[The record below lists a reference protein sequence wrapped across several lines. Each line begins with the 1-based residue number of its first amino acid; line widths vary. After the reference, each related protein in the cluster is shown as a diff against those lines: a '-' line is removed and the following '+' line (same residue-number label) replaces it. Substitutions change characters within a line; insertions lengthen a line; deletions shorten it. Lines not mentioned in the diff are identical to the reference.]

1 MRSLLPRLR
10 QPSRYTGIE
19 QGAVHKDPSA
29 VTVRAALCFP
39 DLYEVGMSHLG
50 QKIIYG
56 IINRHLSWWAER
68 CYEPDR
74 EDCDILRET
83 GTRLATLESDT
94 DLKDM
99 NLVGFSITHEL
110 CYPDVLNM
118 LDLGGIPLHTSE
130 RPQDLKACPL
140 VIAGGGALLS
150 AEPMAPFLDLM
161 ILGDGEETMV
171 DLLNALEKAL
181 QGVPHAPIF
190 CARPAPYRAS
200 TYPLSTG
207 KAVTAAWNLSFLK
220 PPIPQDAWWLIL
232 TASSIPRIRSS
243 PSPRYT
249 TGFPWKSPAAARA
262 SAASVTPE
270 WYTGRPVSGAW
281 RQSRNF

>member
-56 IINRHLSWWAER
+56 IINRHPSWWAER

-99 NLVGFSITHEL
+99 TCWI
-110 CYPDVLNM
+110 
-118 LDLGGIPLHTSE
+118 
-130 RPQDLKACPL
+130 
-140 VIAGGGALLS
+140 S
-150 AEPMAPFLDLM
+150 A
-161 ILGDGEETMV
+161 V
-171 DLLNALEKAL
+171 
-181 QGVPHAPIF
+181 
-190 CARPAPYRAS
+190 
-200 TYPLSTG
+200 
-207 KAVTAAWNLSFLK
+207 
-220 PPIPQDAWWLIL
+220 
-232 TASSIPRIRSS
+232 S
-243 PSPRYT
+243 PCT
-249 TGFPWKSPAAARA
+249 
-262 SAASVTPE
+262 
-270 WYTGRPVSGAW
+270 PVSD
-281 RQSRNF
+281 RRI